1 MKGKVQAPLS
11 FSDDLKKQ
19 ESAKPSAST
28 QRDSPYLKAILSGS
42 VDKTTRVVQMVL
54 SDKLAA
60 IRYIQESK
68 WRNRFCRV

>member
-42 VDKTTRVVQMVL
+42 VL
-54 SDKLAA
+54 SASWIASRKWW
-60 IRYIQESK
+60 RQELPT
-68 WRNRFCRV
+68 

>member
-11 FSDDLKKQ
+11 FSDDLNKP
-19 ESAKPSAST
+19 ESAKSSEST